1 MSEQTGWVITPG
13 GPRPRE
19 NVHQVNAGDV
29 IFHDRAAG
37 VSSILR
43 AAGVSAKGAAAAE
56 QLVITPGG
64 ARPRSLVH
72 EVKPGEVV
80 TATRAVRSVA
90 GEEAKRPDRLSRM
103 ALQRATDVLPADQ
116 LPALG
121 SGWITYAVWINDTG
135 KTITTLRTTW
145 TVPPPPATQSGQ
157 LLYLFNGL
165 QDNPVTHILQPVL
178 QWGVSP
184 DGGGNSWAIAS
195 WWVDSS
201 NNAYKTP
208 LVSVNPGDTLVG
220 VMTLLSQA
228 AGSFS
233 YKCEFEGIAGTSLT
247 IQNANE
253 LVMPVQTLECY
264 DLTQC
269 SDYPNTDKTAM
280 TAIAIKAGNDFLSPT
295 WNADNAVSDC
305 GQHTII
311 VSNASPGG
319 EVDLYYR
326 AGKPKP
332 A

>member
-1 MSEQTGWVITPG
+1 
-13 GPRPRE
+13 
-19 NVHQVNAGDV
+19 
-29 IFHDRAAG
+29 
-37 VSSILR
+37 
-43 AAGVSAKGAAAAE
+43 
-56 QLVITPGG
+56 
-64 ARPRSLVH
+64 
-72 EVKPGEVV
+72 
-80 TATRAVRSVA
+80 
-90 GEEAKRPDRLSRM
+90 
-103 ALQRATDVLPADQ
+103 
-116 LPALG
+116 
-121 SGWITYAVWINDTG
+121 
-135 KTITTLRTTW
+135 
-145 TVPPPPATQSGQ
+145 
-157 LLYLFNGL
+157 
-165 QDNPVTHILQPVL
+165 VL